1 MKKSL
6 LFSLLTVCAINS
18 ALAENIQNL
27 DTPVNW
33 SALAA
38 FNTIMNLH
46 QNDPNAFTIAD
57 DVAGSLSSFTSP
69 KSAKWLCE
77 EYIDA
82 ARKVG
87 SKVYNCSDVITKVI
101 TAHNNIVLSQKNI
114 KIIDKLMPDTKVYW
128 DPVSVSYAC
137 ISTYSYVGKNEL
149 TDVSIRNEN
158 AKIFVCNDRDTLD
171 LYNKPYSINEL
182 FDVCQNFFFTSS
194 NSSNLNT
201 VCSMFVDEAV
211 SEHNSHVKNEEQI
224 KYDDNFEFKYTTDKE
239 IEENRRKKFLS
250 YNNKIIDHS
259 NTSFDFPV
267 EAQYWARSDIINR
280 ISNDIT
286 DIKLYDLDAE
296 CSSGDCKTFG
306 DDTVM
311 CDVTYK
317 TDTITVKYIF
327 DDICNF

>member
-27 DTPVNW
+27 DTHVNW
-33 SALAA
+33 SVLAT
-38 FNTIMNLH
+38 FNTIMDLH
-46 QNDPNAFTIAD
+46 QNDPNAFFIAD
-57 DVAGSLSSFTSP
+57 DVASNISIYSNP
-69 KSAKWLCE
+69 KPAKWLCE
-77 EYIDA
+77 QYINA
-82 ARKVG
+82 ARSFG
-87 SKVYNCSDVITKVI
+87 SKVYNCSDVITKII

-128 DPVSVSYAC
+128 DPVSVSVAC
-137 ISTYSYVGKNEL
+137 ISTHGYVEKYGP
-149 TDVSIRNEN
+149 TDVSLRNKN
-158 AKIFVCNDRDTLD
+158 SNRYVCNDRATLD

-194 NSSNLNT
+194 NSSSLNRA
-201 VCSMFVDEAV
+201 CSMFVDEAV
-211 SEHNSHVKNEEQI
+211 SEHNSRVRNEEQI
-224 KYDDNFEFKYTTDKE
+224 KYDDNFQFKYTTDKE

-250 YNNKIIDHS
+250 YNDKIIDHS

-267 EAQYWARSDIINR
+267 EAQYWAESDIENR

-286 DIKLYDLDAE
+286 DIDFYYLDAK
-296 CSSGDCKTFG
+296 CSGDCNTFG

-317 TDTITVKYIF
+317 TDIITVKYIF

>member
-6 LFSLLTVCAINS
+6 LFSLLTICTINS

-33 SALAA
+33 SASAT

-46 QNDPNAFTIAD
+46 QNDPNAFYIAD
-57 DVAGSLSSFTSP
+57 NVAMQISIYSKPG
-69 KSAKWLCE
+69 SAKWLCE
-77 EYIDA
+77 HYINA
-82 ARKVG
+82 ARSFG
-87 SKVYNCSDVITKVI
+87 SKAYNCSDVITKII
-101 TAHNNIVLSQKNI
+101 TAHNNIVLSQKNL

-128 DPVSVSYAC
+128 DPLSVSAAC
-137 ISTYSYVGKNEL
+137 ISTYYHVEKDGP
-149 TDVSIRNEN
+149 TDVSIRNKN

-194 NSSNLNT
+194 NSSSLNK

-211 SEHNSHVKNEEQI
+211 SEHNSRVKNEEQI
-224 KYDDNFEFKYTTDKE
+224 KYDDNFQFKYTTDKE
-239 IEENRRKKFLS
+239 IDEREKFLS
-250 YNNKIIDHS
+250 YNDKIIDHS
-259 NTSFDFPV
+259 NTSFDLPLQ
-267 EAQYWARSDIINR
+267 AHYWAESDIKNR

-286 DIKLYDLDAE
+286 DINFYDLDAK
-296 CSSGDCKTFG
+296 CSSGDCNTFG

>member
-46 QNDPNAFTIAD
+46 QNDPNAFSIAD
-57 DVAGSLSSFTSP
+57 DVARKISLYRDPS
-69 KSAKWLCE
+69 SAKWLCE
-77 EYIDA
+77 QYIDV
-82 ARKVG
+82 ARRVG
-87 SKVYNCSDVITKVI
+87 SKAYNCSDVITKII
-101 TAHNNIVLSQKNI
+101 TAHNNVVLSQKNI
-114 KIIDKLMPDTKVYW
+114 KIIDKLMPDTKIYW
-128 DPVSVSYAC
+128 DPVSVSLAC
-137 ISTYSYVGKNEL
+137 IETFRDVEKNGPA
-149 TDVSIRNEN
+149 DVSLRNEN
-158 AKIFVCNDRDTLD
+158 AKIFVCNDRETLD

-182 FDVCQNFFFTSS
+182 FGVCQNFFFTSS
-194 NSSNLNT
+194 NSSSLNM
-201 VCSMFVDEAV
+201 VCSMFVDKALE
-211 SEHNSHVKNEEQI
+211 EHNSNVKNEEQI
-224 KYDDNFEFKYTTDKE
+224 KYDDNFQFKYTTDKE

-267 EAQYWARSDIINR
+267 QAEHWAWSDIENR

-286 DIKLYDLDAE
+286 DIKIHELKTE
-296 CSSGDCKTFG
+296 CSSGDCKAFG

-327 DDICNF
+327 DDICDL

>member
-33 SALAA
+33 SALAV

-46 QNDPNAFTIAD
+46 QDNPHASYIAD
-57 DVAGSLSSFTSP
+57 SVASKISSP
-69 KSAKWLCE
+69 RSAKWLCE
-77 EYIDA
+77 QYNDTARYI
-82 ARKVG
+82 G
-87 SKVYNCSDVITKVI
+87 SKVYNCSDVITKII
-101 TAHNNIVLSQKNI
+101 TAHNNLVLSQTNI

-128 DPVSVSYAC
+128 DPTAVANACDDTHNYVEDNGFTEVS
-137 ISTYSYVGKNEL
+137 L
-149 TDVSIRNEN
+149 RNEN
-158 AKIFVCNDRDTLD
+158 VCYGRKILD

-182 FDVCQNFFFTSS
+182 FDVCLNFFFTS
-194 NSSNLNT
+194 NSSFSLNT
-201 VCSMFVDEAV
+201 VCSEFVDKAV
-211 SEHNSHVKNEEQI
+211 SEHNSSVKNEEQI
-224 KYDDNFEFKYTTDKE
+224 KYDDNFEFKYITDKE
-239 IEENRRKKFLS
+239 KEENRRKNQREKFLS

-267 EAQYWARSDIINR
+267 EAQHWAWSDIINQ

-296 CSSGDCKTFG
+296 CSSGDCNKFG

-311 CDVTYK
+311 CDVTYNK
-317 TDTITVKYIF
+317 KDTITVKYIF
-327 DDICNF
+327 DDICNY

>member
-33 SALAA
+33 SSLAI
-38 FNTIMNLH
+38 FNTIRDFH
-46 QNDPNAFTIAD
+46 QNDPNAYFIAD
-57 DVAGSLSSFTSP
+57 SVANYNSIYHKAF
-69 KSAKWLCE
+69 SAK
-77 EYIDA
+77 YICTRYIEA
-82 ARKVG
+82 AREYG
-87 SKVYNCSDVITKVI
+87 SKAYNCSDVIAKLI

-114 KIIDKLMPDTKVYW
+114 KIIDELMPDTKVYW
-128 DPVSVSYAC
+128 NPTSVSAAC
-137 ISTYSYVGKNEL
+137 ISTYSYVTKNEL
-149 TDVSIRNEN
+149 TDVSIRNKN

-194 NSSNLNT
+194 NSSSLNK
-201 VCSMFVDEAV
+201 VCSMFVDEALE
-211 SEHNSHVKNEEQI
+211 EHNRSVTNQEQI
-224 KYDDNFEFKYTTDKE
+224 KYDDNFQFKYTTYKE
-239 IEENRRKKFLS
+239 IKEAFLS

-259 NTSFDFPV
+259 NKSFDIP
-267 EAQYWARSDIINR
+267 AQAHSWAWSDIKNR

-286 DIKLYDLDAE
+286 DIKTWDLKTE
-296 CSSGDCKTFG
+296 CSGDCNTYG